1 MAAPLRALS
10 LLALLVPLL
19 AAGAPLLTPAQFTE
33 RYAVAARRAAPDAS
47 VQVVGALTV
56 VIRRSGGAV
65 DQAQANLDNAYE
77 LYQRDPSRL
86 DALIGDQVKGLLEAF
101 ARTDALVARDQIVP
115 VLKTRTWLEETQ
127 RYLKQRSGG
136 KGAGP
141 EVWDPYEGELVVV
154 YAVDTPSSIAFLGRA
169 ELEKAGLSKARLRA
183 IAPGNLLAHLPEI
196 EVRGEGGRLMVLA
209 DGNYEASLLLVDAF
223 WDSGRVK
230 VDGDPVAAIPAR
242 DVLLVC
248 GSNDVASVRELRRWA
263 RKAVGEMTYP
273 LSSELWI
280 RRGGRF
286 TRLRE

>member
-1 MAAPLRALS
+1 MAASARALS
-10 LLALLVPLL
+10 LVALLIPFL
-19 AAGAPLLTPAQFTE
+19 AAGAPLLTPAQYTE
-33 RYAVAARRAAPDAS
+33 RYAAAARRAAPDAS
-47 VQVVGALTV
+47 VRVAGALTV
-56 VIRRSGGAV
+56 VIRRPGGAV
-65 DQAQANLDNAYE
+65 DEAQANLDNAYE

-86 DALIGDQVKGLLEAF
+86 DGIIGDQVKSMLEAF
-101 ARTDALVARDQIVP
+101 ARTDAPVAKESIVP

-169 ELEKAGLSKARLRA
+169 DLEKAGLSKARLRA

-196 EVRGEGGRLMVLA
+196 EVRGEGRLMVLA

-223 WDSGRVK
+223 WESGRVK
-230 VDGDPVAAIPAR
+230 VDGDPVVAIPAR

-248 GSNDVASVRELRRWA
+248 GSNDLASVRELRRWA
-263 RKAVGEMTYP
+263 KKAIGEMTYP
-273 LSSELWI
+273 LSSELWV